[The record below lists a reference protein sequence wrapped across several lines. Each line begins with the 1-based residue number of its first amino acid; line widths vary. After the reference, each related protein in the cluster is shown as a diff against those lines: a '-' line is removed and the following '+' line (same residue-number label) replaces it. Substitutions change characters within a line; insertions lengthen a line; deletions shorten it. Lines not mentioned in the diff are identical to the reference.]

1 MSNHRNATTNRD
13 EGIIR
18 DKYEVTIREL
28 QTVLASGY
36 LCLIIIGMIYEAA
49 FYQPFGINI
58 FEYAEILDFL
68 LVPFR
73 RPVTLLLLLG
83 IIMLFYAMYYLDIIS
98 ERKFPKLFRI
108 MYLGLS
114 SHTTKG
120 FINTYRIVSYIVG
133 LVVCIGLSGLL
144 LGEKTHEQLINERH
158 PDIIIQYTTSN
169 KSVFRGKKIGKNGS
183 YLFVMDLQDKVR
195 IIPIDSHIQ
204 EIMPLA
210 D

>member
-1 MSNHRNATTNRD
+1 MSARKETTTHQG
-13 EGIIR
+13 EGLVR
-18 DKYEVTIREL
+18 DKYETTIREL

-49 FYQPFGINI
+49 FYQPFSINI

-73 RPVTLLLLLG
+73 RPVTLLLLLVTILLSYG
-83 IIMLFYAMYYLDIIS
+83 VYYSDVAL
-98 ERKFPKLFRI
+98 EKKFPKFYRI
-108 MYLGLS
+108 
-114 SHTTKG
+114 TTFYQNTRKG
-120 FINTYRIVSYIVG
+120 YAIYRIVSVVIVFIIYVTITG
-133 LVVCIGLSGLL
+133 WALGKLTRKQILV
-144 LGEKTHEQLINERH
+144 EKK
-158 PDIIIQYTTSN
+158 PDIELRYSGNTNAFLQ
-169 KSVFRGKKIGKNGS
+169 GKKIGKNGS

>member
-1 MSNHRNATTNRD
+1 MSARKEITTHQG
-13 EGIIR
+13 EGIVR
-18 DKYEVTIREL
+18 DKYETTIREL

-98 ERKFPKLFRI
+98 ERKFPKFYRV
-108 MYLGLS
+108 MYFGLS
-114 SHTTKG
+114 SRTMKG
-120 FINTYRIVSYIVG
+120 FATYRIVAYIVV
-133 LVVCIGLSGLL
+133 LVVYIGFSGLL

-210 D
+210 N

>member
-1 MSNHRNATTNRD
+1 MSARKEITTHQG
-13 EGIIR
+13 EGFVR
-18 DKYEVTIREL
+18 DKYETTIREL

-49 FYQPFGINI
+49 FYQPFSINI

-83 IIMLFYAMYYLDIIS
+83 IIMLFYAVYYLDIIS
-98 ERKFPKLFRI
+98 ERKFPKFYRV
-108 MYLGLS
+108 MYFGLS
-114 SHTTKG
+114 SRTTKG
-120 FINTYRIVSYIVG
+120 FATYRIVAYIAM
-133 LVVCIGLSGLL
+133 LVVYIGLSGLL
-144 LGEKTHEQLINERH
+144 LGEKIHEQLINERH
-158 PDIIIQYTTSN
+158 PDIIIRYTASN